1 MTKEEFKGFSS
12 AAQHD
17 MVLEA
22 LVRITKNLETMEK
35 ESGKPFVGTA
45 KQRRND
51 IKLLTILAEAFG
63 KNELIWDN
71 ARVYKNA
78 HAATMDAGKYIPND
92 KVAVVGVGMERY
104 NSKSMAELLSAI
116 EETWDGYKENSGTSR
131 DVINGIRGIT
141 DTEKKIVGA
150 QQKAG
155 KFVSCVDDKSIYPV
169 KSIAKC
175 LDNSGL
181 SRNVVEGFEKISN
194 DRMAKR
200 RSK

>member
-22 LVRITKNLETMEK
+22 LVRVTKNLETMEK
-35 ESGKPFVGTA
+35 ESERPFVGTV

-63 KNELIWDN
+63 KNELAW
-71 ARVYKNA
+71 AQKPR
-78 HAATMDAGKYIPND
+78 ATVDAGKYMPND
-92 KVAVVGVGMERY
+92 KVVVTGVEMERY
-104 NSKSMAELLSAI
+104 NNKSMAELLDPV
-116 EETWDGYKENSGTSR
+116 E
-131 DVINGIRGIT
+131 GIRGIR
-141 DTEKKIVGA
+141 DDMNKIVGA

-155 KFVSCVDDKSIYPV
+155 KFMSCVSIDDKSIYPV
-169 KSIAKC
+169 KSIAKSI
-175 LDNSGL
+175 DNSGL
-181 SRNVVEGFEKISN
+181 SRNIVEGFEKISN

>member
-35 ESGKPFVGTA
+35 ESGKPFAGTS

-78 HAATMDAGKYIPND
+78 IDDDWKKTYITTGATID
-92 KVAVVGVGMERY
+92 GVPRC
-104 NSKSMAELLSAI
+104 I
-116 EETWDGYKENSGTSR
+116 
-131 DVINGIRGIT
+131 
-141 DTEKKIVGA
+141 
-150 QQKAG
+150 
-155 KFVSCVDDKSIYPV
+155 
-169 KSIAKC
+169 
-175 LDNSGL
+175 
-181 SRNVVEGFEKISN
+181 VEGLQKLADAEMRK
-194 DRMAKR
+194 K